1 MRRTA
6 LLVLAIALGVAACG
20 QSSSQTTD
28 NPVRGTPA
36 NITLPK
42 VEVQNSDT
50 GEKVQFSSL
59 LPAEKPVLFWFWAPH

>member
-6 LLVLAIALGVAACG
+6 LLVLAIALGVVACG
-20 QSSSQTTD
+20 QSSGQGNG
-28 NPVRGTPA
+28 NPVRGVPA

-42 VEVQNSDT
+42 VEVRNT
-50 GEKVQFSSL
+50 GTGANVQFSSL